1 VPAPSTCPAAG
12 PGQFEL
18 ALGHA
23 PALQAADALLF
34 SREAVAAMA
43 AGHSMLACFLPKPFA
58 ASAASGLHCHFSL
71 WQGGVN
77 LLQHEP
83 PAAAAAAGAA
93 AVPPPGEAASG
104 SSGGAAAG
112 LGLSAVGEA
121 FLAGILAH
129 LPALMCFTTPS
140 PNSFRRLAPHCW
152 AGAYQCYGANNRE
165 APLRLCATPGAPE
178 AANCELKAFDA
189 TANPHLAA
197 AAMIGGWGL
206 GPETSAVA
214 ARAAWGQ

>member
-1 VPAPSTCPAAG
+1 
-12 PGQFEL
+12 
-18 ALGHA
+18 
-23 PALQAADALLF
+23 
-34 SREAVAAMA
+34 MA
-43 AGHSMLACFLPKPFA
+43 ARHSMLACFLPKPFA

-83 PAAAAAAGAA
+83 PAAVAAAGAA
-93 AVPPPGEAASG
+93 AAPPGDGGGRSG
-104 SSGGAAAG
+104 TPAG

-165 APLRLCATPGAPE
+165 APLRLCATPGAPQ

-189 TANPHLAA
+189 TANPHLGA
-197 AAMIGGWGL
+197 AAMIGGWGW
-206 GPETSAVA
+206 GAEPSAVA
-214 ARAAWGQ
+214 ARLPRQLVLYMQHGVCIANSNTCH